1 MFCPGCGIEDTNQNQ
16 FCRGCGSSLQ
26 AVRSTLEHS
35 EDITT
40 SEVSAREEIG
50 RAIAAKISQF
60 EHPNEFRRAVHDI
73 LPALEEF
80 LRSPEERLLL
90 KREQRLS
97 QIRDGVLTSVVGL
110 SIILT
115 FFLISW
121 LVGSPKVL
129 IVSALGLLVLLIGLG
144 ITCSTIWLSA
154 LPKTN
159 RSPIKPARITRGVQS
174 RSIAAK
180 EVESE
185 HSTFSSVTEG
195 TTREL

>member
-1 MFCPGCGIEDTNQNQ
+1 MFCPSCGIEDSNQNQ
-16 FCRGCGSSLQ
+16 FCRGCGTSLQ

-50 RAIAAKISQF
+50 RAIAAKIAQF
-60 EHPNEFRRAVHDI
+60 EHPNEFRRAVHEI
-73 LPALEEF
+73 LPAIEDF

-90 KREQRLS
+90 KREERLS

-121 LVGSPKVL
+121 LLGWPKIL
-129 IVSALGLLVLLIGLG
+129 IVSALGLLVFLIGLG
-144 ITCSTIWLSA
+144 ITCTTAWFTA
-154 LPKTN
+154 LPKTT
-159 RSPIKPARITRGVQS
+159 RSDVKPGRFTRAAHS
-174 RSIAAK
+174 RNLSAK
-180 EVESE
+180 EMPSE